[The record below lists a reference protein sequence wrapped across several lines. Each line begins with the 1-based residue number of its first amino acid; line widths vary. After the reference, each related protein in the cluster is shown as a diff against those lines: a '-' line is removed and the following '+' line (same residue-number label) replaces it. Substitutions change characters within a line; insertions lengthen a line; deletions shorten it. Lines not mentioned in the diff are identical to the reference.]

1 MNNTTCLL
9 YREHDTVY
17 STLRLKGHL
26 SVGYIDD
33 SYLQRNTFVACQEN
47 VTNTVNIFQDL
58 GFTIHPEKSILV
70 LTRKLTFLGFILD
83 SHFMRISLTAG
94 KADSLKAAAQ
104 ALLLRKSPT
113 IREVAEVIG
122 KMVASF
128 LGVQLGPLYYRQ
140 LENDKIKALREN
152 YGNFDRPMVIS
163 GTARADLK
171 WWINNIQTSYKP
183 IRVAPP
189 VMELKSDASHLGWG
203 AVHGDKSTGGRWT
216 DKEKLQHINVLEL
229 QAAFFALKVFCKD
242 ITNAHV
248 NVFSDNTTTVTYIN
262 NMGGN
267 NSLHCNALTQDMWL
281 WCIDKGIWLSA
292 AHLPGSQN
300 IQADRASRI
309 FHDQTEWKL
318 DQDIFHRI
326 TSHLIKQEVD
336 LFASRL
342 NFQLDRYVSWK
353 PDPWALAVDAF
364 TLDWSSYVFY
374 AFPPFSVLG
383 RVVQKI
389 QEDMA
394 EGILLIPN
402 WPTQPWFPKVMRLL
416 VKEPLL
422 LPKKNQL
429 LQLPYNKTAVHPLV
443 GKLTLLACL
452 LSGNPCRAREFRRT
466 LSTSLCH
473 PGGNQ
478 RSVSM
483 EHICRSGRISV
494 VDGVL
499 IQFHQ
504 L

>member
-1 MNNTTCLL
+1 MSSRRRWMISQFACVS
-9 YREHDTVY
+9 RA
-17 STLRLKGHL
+17 TL
-26 SVGYIDD
+26 S
-33 SYLQRNTFVACQEN
+33 
-47 VTNTVNIFQDL
+47 
-58 GFTIHPEKSILV
+58 
-70 LTRKLTFLGFILD
+70 
-83 SHFMRISLTAG
+83 RICLTAFAVS
-94 KADSLKAAAQ
+94 KTSF
-104 ALLLRKSPT
+104 LLLRFKRLS
-113 IREVAEVIG
+113 
-122 KMVASF
+122 
-128 LGVQLGPLYYRQ
+128 
-140 LENDKIKALREN
+140 
-152 YGNFDRPMVIS
+152 
-163 GTARADLK
+163 
-171 WWINNIQTSYKP
+171 
-183 IRVAPP
+183 
-189 VMELKSDASHLGWG
+189 
-203 AVHGDKSTGGRWT
+203 

-229 QAAFFALKVFCKD
+229 QAVFFALKVFCKE

-248 NVFSDNTTTVTYIN
+248 KVFSDNTTTVTYIN
-262 NMGGN
+262 NMDGSH
-267 NSLHCNALTQDMWL
+267 SLHCNALTRDMWL
-281 WCIDKGIWLSA
+281 WCIVKGIWLSA

-326 TSHLIKQEVD
+326 TSQLIKPEVD

-353 PDPWALAVDAF
+353 PDPGALAVDAF

-416 VKEPLL
+416 MKEPLL
-422 LPKKNQL
+422 LPKNNQL

-494 VDGVL
+494 VHGVL

>member
-1 MNNTTCLL
+1 M
-9 YREHDTVY
+9 Y
-17 STLRLKGHL
+17 L

-33 SYLQRNTFVACQEN
+33 SYLQGKAFVACQEN
-47 VTNTVNIFQDL
+47 VTDAVNIFQDL
-58 GFTIHPEKSILV
+58 GITIHPEKSILV
-70 LTRKLTFLGFILD
+70 PRRKLIFLGFILD
-83 SHFMRISLTAG
+83 SQFMRSFLTTG
-94 KADSLKAAAQ
+94 NVDSLIAAAQ

-113 IREVAEVIG
+113 IREVTEVIG

-128 LGVQLGPLYYRQ
+128 RGVQLGPLYYRQ
-140 LENDKIKALREN
+140 LENDKIKALREK

-171 WWINNIQTSYKP
+171 WWINNIHTSYKP

-189 VMELKSDASHLGWG
+189 VMELESDASRLGWG
-203 AVHGDKSTGGRWT
+203 AVRGDRSTGGTWT

-229 QAAFFALKVFCKD
+229 QAAFFALKVFCKE
-242 ITNAHV
+242 ITKAHV
-248 NVFSDNTTTVTYIN
+248 KLFSDNTTTVTYIN
-262 NMGGN
+262 NMGDSH
-267 NSLHCNALTQDMWL
+267 SLHCNALTQDMWL
-281 WCIDKGIWLSA
+281 WCIDKGIWLSS

-309 FHDQTEWKL
+309 FHDQTERNIN
-318 DQDIFHRI
+318 QDIFHKIR
-326 TSHLIKQEVD
+326 SQLIKPGVD
-336 LFASRL
+336 L

-353 PDPWALAVDAF
+353 PDPRKLAVDAF
-364 TLDWSSYVFY
+364 TLDWSS
-374 AFPPFSVLG
+374 FPPFSVLG
-383 RVVQKI
+383 RVVQRI

-416 VKEPLL
+416 VKEPFL
-422 LPKKNQL
+422 LPKNSQL
-429 LQLPYNKTAVHPLV
+429 LQLPYNKTAVRPLV

-452 LSGNPCRAREFRRT
+452 LSGNPCKAREFRHT

-483 EHICRSGRISV
+483 EHICRSGRTSV

-499 IQFHQ
+499 IQFQQ

>member
-1 MNNTTCLL
+1 
-9 YREHDTVY
+9 
-17 STLRLKGHL
+17 
-26 SVGYIDD
+26 
-33 SYLQRNTFVACQEN
+33 
-47 VTNTVNIFQDL
+47 
-58 GFTIHPEKSILV
+58 
-70 LTRKLTFLGFILD
+70 
-83 SHFMRISLTAG
+83 
-94 KADSLKAAAQ
+94 
-104 ALLLRKSPT
+104 
-113 IREVAEVIG
+113 
-122 KMVASF
+122 
-128 LGVQLGPLYYRQ
+128 
-140 LENDKIKALREN
+140 
-152 YGNFDRPMVIS
+152 
-163 GTARADLK
+163 
-171 WWINNIQTSYKP
+171 
-183 IRVAPP
+183 
-189 VMELKSDASHLGWG
+189 MELKSDASHLGWG
-203 AVHGDKSTGGRWT
+203 AVHGDRSTGGRWT

-229 QAAFFALKVFCKD
+229 QAVFFALKVFCKE

-248 NVFSDNTTTVTYIN
+248 KVFSDNTTTVTYIN
-262 NMGGN
+262 NMGGSH
-267 NSLHCNALTQDMWL
+267 SLHCNALTRDMWL

-292 AHLPGSQN
+292 VHLPGSQN

-318 DQDIFHRI
+318 DEDNFHRI
-326 TSHLIKQEVD
+326 TSQLIKPEVD

-353 PDPWALAVDAF
+353 PDPGALDAF

-422 LPKKNQL
+422 LPKNNQL
-429 LQLPYNKTAVHPLV
+429 LQLPYNKTAVHPLE

-452 LSGNPCRAREFRRT
+452 LSGSPCRAREFRRT
-466 LSTSLCH
+466 LSTLLCH

-483 EHICRSGRISV
+483 EHICRSGRTSV

-504 L
+504 P